1 VQLFR
6 ETVERL
12 GSKGHSGPKPAGSS
26 PKSPSWGASRIS
38 AEIYCSAL
46 YTVLTRHIRPAGA
59 ETAGNLPKSA
69 RKAPSYRKNPQRSGM
84 HPSLPLSPV
93 RRGLEALAPCGG
105 LAAQPPKRING
116 LPTGSYGQSAP
127 NTSVPP
133 SGIRSPVEGTFS
145 APALA
150 LYPYILVHPALRL
163 SL

>member
-1 VQLFR
+1 M
-6 ETVERL
+6 
-12 GSKGHSGPKPAGSS
+12 
-26 PKSPSWGASRIS
+26 
-38 AEIYCSAL
+38 
-46 YTVLTRHIRPAGA
+46 LTRHIRRSGA

-69 RKAPSYRKNPQRSGM
+69 RKAQSYRKNPQRSGM

-93 RRGLEALAPCGG
+93 RRGLEALAPLGG
-105 LAAQPPKRING
+105 QPPKRISG

-163 SL
+163 